1 MRDRG
6 TGDNLIDCLFY
17 IYVCSG
23 KIKDSLN
30 REVKGLRKRIYI
42 VIGVILLIAL
52 GGIVF
57 WSALQGNR
65 TEHFILRH
73 MMNENGTLAT
83 YRLEDTKAGTGEA
96 KGREALSES
105 AGLWL
110 QYTLDK
116 DDQALFDEQV
126 KVIQNNFVHKDQI
139 VLWKISEKGEMQSA
153 TNALIDDLRIIEQL
167 YRAYEMY
174 KEERYKNLA
183 DQLSDAVIRYNKKD
197 NYYVDYYDADARK
210 QNDFAT
216 TSYINPRAFSYMKKY
231 GKVSAQ
237 QYEEVVQFL
246 ADYPRHGWAFPK
258 EYKED
263 GTFTYDKEVN
273 LIDQSYVA
281 YHRSLG
287 GLSSD
292 AYLEFIK
299 KKFQKDGKLYGRYNL
314 ETGKQTVKYESPAA
328 YGLTILYVLQTGDTK
343 FAKELYDHMSTFRN
357 DNVFSRYYG
366 GYVTG
371 ENNNTHIFDNVLPLL
386 AEIELEKS
394 EQ

>member
-1 MRDRG
+1 M
-6 TGDNLIDCLFY
+6 
-17 IYVCSG
+17 
-23 KIKDSLN
+23 
-30 REVKGLRKRIYI
+30 RKRIYI

-216 TSYINPRAFSYMKKY
+216 TSYINPRAFSYMKSMVK
-231 GKVSAQ
+231 
-237 QYEEVVQFL
+237 FL
-246 ADYPRHGWAFPK
+246 
-258 EYKED
+258 
-263 GTFTYDKEVN
+263 
-273 LIDQSYVA
+273 
-281 YHRSLG
+281 
-287 GLSSD
+287 LSNMRKS
-292 AYLEFIK
+292 F
-299 KKFQKDGKLYGRYNL
+299 N
-314 ETGKQTVKYESPAA
+314 
-328 YGLTILYVLQTGDTK
+328 
-343 FAKELYDHMSTFRN
+343 
-357 DNVFSRYYG
+357 FSR
-366 GYVTG
+366 
-371 ENNNTHIFDNVLPLL
+371 LPK
-386 AEIELEKS
+386 AWMGIPERV
-394 EQ
+394 

>member
-1 MRDRG
+1 
-6 TGDNLIDCLFY
+6 
-17 IYVCSG
+17 
-23 KIKDSLN
+23 
-30 REVKGLRKRIYI
+30 
-42 VIGVILLIAL
+42 
-52 GGIVF
+52 
-57 WSALQGNR
+57 
-65 TEHFILRH
+65 
-73 MMNENGTLAT
+73 
-83 YRLEDTKAGTGEA
+83 
-96 KGREALSES
+96 
-105 AGLWL
+105 
-110 QYTLDK
+110 
-116 DDQALFDEQV
+116 
-126 KVIQNNFVHKDQI
+126 
-139 VLWKISEKGEMQSA
+139 
-153 TNALIDDLRIIEQL
+153 
-167 YRAYEMY
+167 MY

-183 DQLSDAVIRYNKKD
+183 DQLSDAVIRYNKKG

-258 EYKED
+258 EYKAD

-299 KKFQKDGKLYGRYNL
+299 KKFQEDGKLYGRYNL
-314 ETGKQTVKYESPAA
+314 ETGKQTVNYESPAA

-343 FAKELYDHMSTFRN
+343 FAKELYDHMATFRN

-371 ENNNTHIFDNVLPLL
+371 ENKNTHIFDNVLPLL

>member
-1 MRDRG
+1 M
-6 TGDNLIDCLFY
+6 
-17 IYVCSG
+17 
-23 KIKDSLN
+23 
-30 REVKGLRKRIYI
+30 RKRLYI
-42 VIGVILLIAL
+42 GIGVILLITL
-52 GGIVF
+52 GGVVF

-73 MMNENGTLAT
+73 MVNENGTLAT
-83 YRLEDTKAGTGEA
+83 YRLEDTKAGKGEA

-126 KVIQNNFVHKDQI
+126 KVIQNNFVHKDRI
-139 VLWKISEKGEMQSA
+139 VIWKISEKGEMQSA

-174 KEERYKNLA
+174 KEDRYKNLA
-183 DQLSDAVIRYNKKD
+183 DQLSDSVLRHNKKG
-197 NYYVDYYDADARK
+197 NYYVDYYDADTGK
-210 QNDFAT
+210 QNNFAT
-216 TSYINPRAFSYMKKY
+216 TSYINPHAFSYMKKY
-231 GKVSAQ
+231 GKISAQ
-237 QYEEVVQFL
+237 QYQEVVQFL
-246 ADYPRHGWAFPK
+246 ADYPRQGWAFPK
-258 EYKED
+258 EYKDD

-299 KKFQKDGKLYGRYNL
+299 KKFREDGKLYGRYNL
-314 ETGKQTVKYESPAA
+314 ETGKQAVNYESPAS

-343 FAKELYDHMSTFRN
+343 FAKELYGRMTTFRN

-386 AEIELEKS
+386 AEMELGKS
-394 EQ
+394 KK

>member
-1 MRDRG
+1 MKR
-6 TGDNLIDCLFY
+6 
-17 IYVCSG
+17 
-23 KIKDSLN
+23 
-30 REVKGLRKRIYI
+30 LRKRLYI
-42 VIGVILLIAL
+42 GIGIIFLIAL

-65 TEHFILRH
+65 TENFILRH
-73 MMNENGTLAT
+73 MVNDNGTLAT
-83 YRLEDTKAGTGEA
+83 YRLVDTKAGTGEA

-126 KVIQNNFVHKDQI
+126 KVIQDNFVYKNHI
-139 VLWKISEKGEMQSA
+139 VLWKLSEKGERQSA

-183 DQLSDAVIRYNKKD
+183 DQLSDAVLRYNKKD
-197 NYYVDYYDADARK
+197 NYYVDYYDADAGK
-210 QNDFAT
+210 QNNFVT

-231 GKVSAQ
+231 DKVSAQ
-237 QYEEVVQFL
+237 QYQEVVQFL

-287 GLSSD
+287 GLSST

-299 KKFQKDGKLYGRYNL
+299 KKFQEDGKLYGRYNL
-314 ETGKQTVKYESPAA
+314 ETGKQTVNYESPAA
-328 YGLTILYVLQTGDTK
+328 YGLTILYVLQTGDKK
-343 FAKELYDHMSTFRN
+343 FTKELYDHMATFRN

-386 AEIELEKS
+386 AEMELKKS